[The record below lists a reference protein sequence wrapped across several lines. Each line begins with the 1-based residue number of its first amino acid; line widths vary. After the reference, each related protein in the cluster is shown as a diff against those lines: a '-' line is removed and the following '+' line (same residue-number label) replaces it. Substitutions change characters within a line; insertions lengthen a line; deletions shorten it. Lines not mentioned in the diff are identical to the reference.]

1 MYHVHICVWMCAT
14 SVCICLYICI
24 CRYVRFAYPRLLR
37 VCNERLC
44 VHMLTPHLSH
54 TQTYMHTYTYIR
66 SIFISHILIILKHIH
81 TCKHRLNWSLLLKLC
96 NPVASARNTDAATY
110 IRYTHTHTHTQTQA
124 GTRQI
129 RRTACHAL
137 LASQAVVRPKP
148 RKCGDHQG
156 RA

>member
-1 MYHVHICVWMCAT
+1 MCVRVSVYHVHICVWMCAT

-24 CRYVRFAYPRLLR
+24 CRYVRFSYPRLLR

-110 IRYTHTHTHTQTQA
+110 IRYTHTHTYSDSSWNPSDSA
-124 GTRQI
+124 DCVPCAPRQP
-129 RRTACHAL
+129 
-137 LASQAVVRPKP
+137 SS
-148 RKCGDHQG
+148 
-156 RA
+156 RAAKTKEMW